1 MQAMSAPKSNMDVA
15 KNIRLLAAGLLAL
28 LLTAVCLVACSGPET
43 GFRSW
48 PPNHASYAPP
58 PGGYGD
64 YQPPDERQT
73 DEDDG
78 RNAGRPPAEE
88 SESSNLM
95 PDDSDSLRES
105 PDRADNQPDTNHA
118 TPTPSD
124 LPTARSVGNGRV
136 ESPYAPGKEVD
147 VQGFPPGST
156 VRDPYT
162 GQLFIVPLP
171 KGGSP

>member
-1 MQAMSAPKSNMDVA
+1 MDVA
-15 KNIRLLAAGLLAL
+15 ENIPLLAARRLAL
-28 LLTAVCLVACSGPET
+28 LLTAVCVVGCSERET
-43 GFRSW
+43 GFRSEL
-48 PPNHASYAPP
+48 PNNAGYPPP
-58 PGGYGD
+58 PGGYRY
-64 YQPPDERQT
+64 YQPPDEREM
-73 DEDDG
+73 DEDNG
-78 RNAGRPPAEE
+78 HNPGRPQAEE
-88 SESSNLM
+88 SELSNPA
-95 PDDSDSLRES
+95 PDDSDGLRES
-105 PDRADNQPDTNHA
+105 PDRADSQPDTNNA

-136 ESPYAPGKEVD
+136 ESPYAPDKEVD